1 VESGGT
7 VTLRSVWRALTRN
20 LGWKLGSLFLSVS
33 LWFAIIGEP
42 ELVATHSVPIF
53 YRNLAPDLLIGSDA
67 VDSVRVELR
76 GPSSKLTA
84 GNLADIAVLLDLSSI
99 GGPGERTYTLSDGD
113 LHLPEGVTFLRAIP
127 SQLRLQFAHL
137 RSKNVPV
144 QIRIAQPPPSG
155 FTVTSQ
161 TVEPSQLRIAG
172 PELRIERTT
181 SAQTDAIDLSG
192 ITQSTEFHVNTFI
205 ADPQVRLENSSIVT
219 VKVTIEKVG
228 NAP

>member
-1 VESGGT
+1 MESGAAM
-7 VTLRSVWRALTRN
+7 TLRSVWRGLTRN
-20 LGWKLGSLFLSVS
+20 LGWKVGSLVLSVS

-42 ELVATHSVPIF
+42 ALVATHSVPIF
-53 YRNLAPDLLIGSDA
+53 YRSLAPDLLIGSDA

-84 GNLADIAVLLDLSSI
+84 GNLSDVAVLLDLSSI

-137 RSKNVPV
+137 RKKDVPI
-144 QIRIAQPPPSG
+144 QIRFAQPPPNG
-155 FTVTSQ
+155 FTVTGQ
-161 TVEPSQLRIAG
+161 TVEPAQLRVAG
-172 PELRIERTT
+172 PELRVERTT
-181 SAQTDAIDLSG
+181 SAQTDAIDLSAV
-192 ITQSTEFHVNTFI
+192 TQSSEFHVNTFLS
-205 ADPQVRLENSSIVT
+205 DPQVRLESSSIVT
-219 VKVTIEKVG
+219 VKVTIEKIG